1 MSKLKITSPLFMVRQ
16 SEVLTMNNP
25 AAYNVTKTKT
35 LSA

>member
-1 MSKLKITSPLFMVRQ
+1 MSKLKITSTLFMVRQ
-16 SEVLTMNNP
+16 PEVLPMNNM